1 MEKSL
6 NFLKL
11 VKEHNDREWF
21 EENKDI
27 YKEAYAEFS
36 SFAAEILPKVKEIDP
51 VLNFLEAKEA
61 VFRIY
66 RDVRFSRD
74 KSPYKIHFGAFF
86 SVGGRK
92 SELPGYYI
100 HVQPE
105 GESFIAGGVWMPQ
118 PAVLKRIREEIDYNG
133 DDLAEL
139 IADEEFNSFFPSIT
153 GDRLQSVPKGFP
165 KDHKHLNLLQL
176 KSFIVEKHFTDEEV
190 LASDFAEKC
199 LENIRVMQPFCTW
212 LRLAFD

>member
-6 NFLKL
+6 NFLRL
-11 VKEHNDREWF
+11 IKEHNDREWF

-27 YKEAYAEFS
+27 YKAAFAEFS
-36 SFAAEILPKVKEIDP
+36 DFITSIMPSVKQQDTVLSYLEPKD
-51 VLNFLEAKEA
+51 A

-74 KSPYKIHFGAFF
+74 KSPYKIHFAAYF

-92 SELPGYYI
+92 SELPGYYLHI
-100 HVQPE
+100 QP
-105 GESFIAGGVWMPQ
+105 GGGSFIAGGVWMPQ
-118 PAVLKRIREEIDYNG
+118 PPVLKRIREEIDYNG
-133 DDLAEL
+133 DDLAEIL
-139 IADEEFNSFFPSIT
+139 SEEEFASNFPEIS
-153 GDRLQSVPKGFP
+153 GDRLQTVPKGFP

-176 KSFIVEKHFTDEEV
+176 KSFIVEKKFSDEEV
-190 LASDFAEKC
+190 LAPDFGEKC
-199 LENIRVMQPFCTW
+199 IDNIRIMQPFCSW